1 MTDLKVAVITLATV
15 LLPVAGA
22 AQVGSRLE
30 AGALVT
36 DGNGGLPANVFQLAP
51 DFQYRSRYVNLAAH
65 GAAWLNQQQW
75 QVADAGV
82 SGIFTSPTV
91 YGVRAEFL
99 SNASRAF
106 SDQALGSDEVDV
118 QTRVHVLFHQR
129 GGVWVGGGVARPWRL
144 AVISSID
151 VAGAGG
157 WAQFGSTKITGTY
170 TNFSFTKTGS
180 DTSAAGDMCAGRSA
194 QAMAAPTTAA
204 MPLALTSASAVP
216 CSLQSRF
223 GDLTGAVH
231 WEHGALEVDAGA
243 GYRFGSAADV
253 ADDSRRWSS
262 ATATLW
268 LDDRIGIVAGGGR
281 EPENPSRDLPARNF
295 GSIGLV
301 LAYWP
306 LPRGAVPVTSARA
319 TPVRSFDIRQASSG
333 EGLQKIT
340 VHVGGVE
347 SVDVMGDFSDW
358 TPLTLVRHGRDTWEL
373 NVPMSPGVHQIDIRV
388 DGGTWVA
395 PPGMPTM
402 RDGFNGEVGVL
413 VVNAR

>member
-1 MTDLKVAVITLATV
+1 MTDLKVAVIALATA
-15 LLPVAGA
+15 LLPGMGA
-22 AQVGSRLE
+22 AQVGSKLE

-36 DGNGGLPANVFQLAP
+36 NGNGGLPSDVFQLAP
-51 DFQYRSRYVNLAAH
+51 DFRYRSRYMDLAAH

-106 SDQALGSDEVDV
+106 SDEALGSDEVDV
-118 QTRVHVLFHQR
+118 QTRVHVLFHQK

-151 VAGAGG
+151 LAGAGA
-157 WAQFGSTKITGTY
+157 WAQLGSTKVTGTY
-170 TNFSFTKTGS
+170 TNFSFTKVGHDS
-180 DTSAAGDMCAGRSA
+180 DGTSGVCPAQSAAPVALGAPASLESSA
-194 QAMAAPTTAA
+194 T
-204 MPLALTSASAVP
+204 P
-216 CSLQSRF
+216 CSLQSSF

-231 WEHGALEVDAGA
+231 WEHGALELDADA
-243 GYRFGSAADV
+243 GYRFGSSADV
-253 ADDSRRWSS
+253 PNDSRRWASG
-262 ATATLW
+262 TATVW
-268 LDDRIGIVAGGGR
+268 LDERIGIVAGGGR
-281 EPENPSRDLPARNF
+281 EPANPARDLPARSF

-306 LPRGAVPVTSARA
+306 LPRGSVPVTTPHV
-319 TPVRSFDIRQASSG
+319 TPVRSFDLRPSSSA
-333 EGLQKIT
+333 EGLEKIT

-347 SVDVMGDFSDW
+347 TVDVMGDFSDW

-373 NVPMSPGVHQIDIRV
+373 NVPMSPGVHQINIRV
-388 DGGTWVA
+388 DGGAWVA

-413 VVNAR
+413 VVSGR